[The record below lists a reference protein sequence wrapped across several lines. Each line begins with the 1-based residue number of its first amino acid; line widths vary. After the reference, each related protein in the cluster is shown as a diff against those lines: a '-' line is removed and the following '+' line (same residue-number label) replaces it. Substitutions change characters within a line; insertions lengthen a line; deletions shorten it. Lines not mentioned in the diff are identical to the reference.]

1 MLKILSFFSMILI
14 GSLTIQAQ
22 DSLYVG
28 WYNLENA
35 FDTIDNPNMPGGNG
49 DDEYI
54 PESESKWTAD
64 RYDLKLRN
72 LASVIN
78 KMNNG
83 QGPDILGVCEVE
95 NQYVLID
102 LINKYLNNKNYR
114 IVYKESQDVRSID
127 VALIYRSDKIDWDMM
142 SAYSITLPDGYLTRD
157 VISVKFLKNRK
168 PLYVL
173 MNHWP
178 SKRGGSEKS
187 EPNRIIA
194 AERTKDAVAD
204 IYLKDK
210 NADIMLL
217 GDFND
222 NPDEPALA
230 KTLGAVSIAEVGKI
244 KSDYWNLVIP
254 IWNPEKTGSYNYNSK
269 WDMIDNIIV
278 TNGMLDNSGFSVIP
292 KTMEIISSPEMIEQ
306 TGKYAGSPFRT
317 YAGKKFLGGFSDH
330 FPIGVRILLN
340 N

>member
-1 MLKILSFFSMILI
+1 MLKNLFLSAFLVFSTL
-14 GSLTIQAQ
+14 SVYAQ

-35 FDTIDNPNMPGGNG
+35 FDTNDNPNPGGGAG

-102 LINKYLNNKNYR
+102 LINKYLVNKNYR

-127 VALIYRSDKIDWDMM
+127 VALIYRSDKFKWDMM
-142 SAYSITLPDGYLTRD
+142 SAYSITLPDGYLSRD
-157 VISVKFLKNRK
+157 VFCVKLVKNDK
-168 PLYVL
+168 PLYVIL
-173 MNHWP
+173 NHWP
-178 SKRGGSEKS
+178 SKRGGAEQS
-187 EPNRIIA
+187 EPNRMIA
-194 AERTKDAVAD
+194 AERMKDAVTD
-204 IYLKDK
+204 INLKEK
-210 NADIMLL
+210 NPDIIMI
-217 GDFND
+217 GDLND
-222 NPDEPALA
+222 NPDEPAIA
-230 KTLGAVSIAEVGKI
+230 KTLGAVSIADAGKV
-244 KSDYWNLVIP
+244 KADFWNVVTP
-254 IWNPEKTGSYNYNSK
+254 IWDRSSTGSYNYNSK

-278 TNGMLDNSGFSVIP
+278 NNGMLDNSGFSVLA
-292 KTMEIISSPEMIEQ
+292 KTVEIISSPEMKE
-306 TGKYAGSPFRT
+306 TSGKYAGSPFRT
-317 YAGKKFLGGFSDH
+317 YAGKKYLGGYSDH
-330 FPIGVRILLN
+330 FPVGVKIVLN
-340 N
+340 K